1 MCGISGAIL
10 TNKTYEWIG
19 VDGPALLARQL
30 GLAMQV
36 RGGDA
41 TGIARFTQGGRY
53 KVAKL
58 DVPASKFFSSR
69 KGIGANSRAFIVHT
83 RAMTQGAASNPLNNH
98 PIVYNN
104 VVGIHNGWITNDDD
118 IFRDFQLPRHGQVD
132 SEAIFAAIA
141 SLGWKKALETI
152 EGAAA
157 VAWFDTLTD
166 RLHLARQDGYSPLFY
181 GFSRWGDLIFS
192 STEAATYSVLREI
205 DPLVKIADV
214 EEMKV
219 GEEMSFHL
227 ITGDVE
233 IDEFE
238 PAEKIYKHWNSGS
251 THSDGW
257 DNWDDH
263 RIPGFTTWSVR
274 EGASTFQKIQS
285 ASPPDVMEQTA
296 LLPGDTVLFTPQNE
310 NSGYEMIV
318 GRVHRVGWQRAD
330 VDLWID
336 EDIILRASLPLDR
349 LDFVD
354 HGDEEKS
361 KDLVLVSSVE
371 EPAGLMRGDGP
382 FEDTFREG
390 PFDVFDDDEGNE
402 LFDGLSPSMQK
413 AVAFLATQAEEA

>member
-10 TNKTYEWIG
+10 TDKTYEWMG
-19 VDGPALLARQL
+19 AEGPALLARQL

-36 RGGDA
+36 RGSDA

-58 DVPASKFFSSR
+58 DVPAAKFFGSR
-69 KGIGANSRAFIVHT
+69 EGIGSNSRAFIVHT

-118 IFRDFQLPRHGQVD
+118 IFRDFDLPRHGQVD

-141 SLGWKKALETI
+141 NLGWKKALETI

-157 VAWFDTLTD
+157 VAWFDTSTD
-166 RLHLARQDGYSPLFY
+166 RLHLARQDNYSPLYY
-181 GFSRWGDLIFS
+181 GFSQWGDVIFS
-192 STEAATYSVLREI
+192 STLEATYAALQEV

-214 EEMKV
+214 EGMKV

-233 IDEFE
+233 IDDFE
-238 PAEKIYKHWNSGS
+238 PAAKAYRQWNASGAYN
-251 THSDGW
+251 GA
-257 DNWDDH
+257 WDD
-263 RIPGFTTWSVR
+263 RKIPGFTTWSSNDR
-274 EGASTFQKIQS
+274 ASTFQKTQ
-285 ASPPDVMEQTA
+285 ANPNDSPEPTG
-296 LLPGDTVLFTPQNE
+296 LLPGDTVLFSPRGEDT
-310 NSGYEMIV
+310 YEMIV
-318 GRVHRVGWQRAD
+318 GRVHHVGWQRAD

-336 EDIILRASLPLDR
+336 DDIILRASLPLDR
-349 LDFVD
+349 LDFVER
-354 HGDEEKS
+354 GEEES

-371 EPAGLMRGDGP
+371 EPAGLMREDDP

-390 PFDVFDDDEGNE
+390 LFDNEGSE
-402 LFDGLSPSMQK
+402 PFDGLSPGMQE
-413 AVAFLATQAEEA
+413 ALAFLAAQREEA